1 MSRIGK
7 MPIAVPADTNVT
19 VDGRR
24 IDVKGPKGALSLE
37 LSDLVAANLDGQELT
52 ITPREDLVEAAN
64 VRIKENEAKGRKKM
78 TFAQALDPLARTQWG
93 TSRARAA
100 NLVQGASEGFSK
112 SLELVGVGYRA
123 QMQGNDLKLA
133 LGFSH
138 DVIYAAPEGIEIKCP
153 KPTEIIISG
162 VDKQV
167 VGQVA
172 AEIRNYR
179 RPEPYKG
186 KGVRYLGEYVRRKEG
201 KKK

>member
-7 MPIAVPADTNVT
+7 LPINVPAGTTVT
-19 VDGRR
+19 VDGRALSA
-24 IDVKGPKGALSLE
+24 KGPKGE
-37 LSDLVAANLDGQELT
+37 LSMQLPEMIVAKLDGTELT
-52 ITPREDLVEAAN
+52 IVPRDELVEAAN
-64 VRIKENEAKGRKKM
+64 EKIRLNDEKGRKKM
-78 TFAQALDPLARTQWG
+78 TFAQALDSSARTMWG
-93 TSRARAA
+93 TTRANAA
-100 NLVQGASEGFSK
+100 NLVEGVTEGFSK
-112 SLELVGVGYRA
+112 TLELVGVGYRA
-123 QMQGNDLKLA
+123 QMQGKTLKLA

-138 DVIYAAPEGIEIKCP
+138 DVLYPAPEGIAISSS
-153 KPTEIIISG
+153 KPTEVIISG
-162 VDKQV
+162 ADKQT